1 MFASSSVASTQNA
14 DEKVLEIINDL
25 ARELRSGQSTAGQA
39 QLDSNLERDLGF
51 DSLER
56 AELLLRLERA
66 FNVRLPA
73 RTLMTT
79 ETPRDLVGAV
89 RAGSISL
96 PPASAVAP
104 TPVAKPAVAIPERAA
119 TLVDVLRWH
128 ANTHPLRTHLTLLV
142 ETEEGP
148 REEPINYRELH
159 DEAARAAA
167 RDTLGRV

>member
-1 MFASSSVASTQNA
+1 
-14 DEKVLEIINDL
+14 
-25 ARELRSGQSTAGQA
+25 
-39 QLDSNLERDLGF
+39 RDLGF

-79 ETPRDLVGAV
+79 ETPRDLVRAV

-128 ANTHPLRTHLTLLV
+128 ANTPPLRTHLTFLV
-142 ETEEGP
+142 ETEEAP
-148 REEPINYRELH
+148 L
-159 DEAARAAA
+159 EARLES
-167 RDTLGRV
+167 RDG

>member
-1 MFASSSVASTQNA
+1 MPYDAALSRAASAYQEVRCCCCDIHTSNA
-14 DEKVLEIINDL
+14 QFNDWIHRSL
-25 ARELRSGQSTAGQA
+25 A
-39 QLDSNLERDLGF
+39 DL
-51 DSLER
+51 LM
-56 AELLLRLERA
+56 
-66 FNVRLPA
+66 
-73 RTLMTT
+73 MTT
-79 ETPRDLVGAV
+79 ETPRDLVRAV

-159 DEAARAAA
+159 DEAARAAQLVVRSGHA
-167 RDTLGRV
+167 RERTHALR